1 MRKGFNVADLL
12 VKMSSCP
19 LVGADIKWK
28 SKRVQQLNDV
38 GYKTQT
44 ATHSSSIIRTP
55 RRSNLDLQETADP
68 KIDPVLFEWR
78 EHALSCK
85 IFSLFFF
92 FPSPSVPTAKQFI
105 LKTTKN
111 NPAYISLIIV
121 PADSPLLSSALFLVA
136 PRIPHVCHFL
146 SSSFFFLLLLL
157 PSVWLCCSPGGR
169 LASRHHL
176 HSRKSHKGGSR
187 ARRRADRWMSRRG
200 NESQCQDNKIFAQ
213 NKLHYLCGDICIRH
227 CGNGTSGIS
236 WIKATVRCEL

>member
-12 VKMSSCP
+12 VKMSLCP

-38 GYKTQT
+38 GYKTQM

-55 RRSNLDLQETADP
+55 RRSNLDLQETAVP

-78 EHALSCK
+78 EHSLSCK

-92 FPSPSVPTAKQFI
+92 LSPSVPTAKQFI

-146 SSSFFFLLLLL
+146 SSFFFLLLLL
-157 PSVWLCCSPGGR
+157 
-169 LASRHHL
+169 L
-176 HSRKSHKGGSR
+176 HSLLFGSAAALEDAWHLGIICTQENHTKGGAGHGEGQIDGWAGEGMNRSV
-187 ARRRADRWMSRRG
+187 
-200 NESQCQDNKIFAQ
+200 KITKYLPKINFIISAGIFVLDTAATAQ
-213 NKLHYLCGDICIRH
+213 AAFH
-227 CGNGTSGIS
+227 
-236 WIKATVRCEL
+236 E